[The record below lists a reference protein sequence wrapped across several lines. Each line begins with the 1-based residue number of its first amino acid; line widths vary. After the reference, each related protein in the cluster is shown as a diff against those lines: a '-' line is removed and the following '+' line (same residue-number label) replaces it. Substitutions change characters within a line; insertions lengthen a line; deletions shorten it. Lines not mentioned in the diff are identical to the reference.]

1 MHQILKEENIQ
12 NSTLYNDLKM
22 EDNIVIAVFRLGFK
36 GYCCE
41 SDIQGHFCSFKWVK
55 PPPLNLND

>member
-1 MHQILKEENIQ
+1 MQQILKEENIQ

-41 SDIQGHFCSFKWVK
+41 SDIPQIKYQLAG
-55 PPPLNLND
+55 